1 MVEHLKP
8 IRSLAEH
15 RLQFGEVKDMQI
27 LENILDPVQPTRCKD
42 LFLSPDY
49 QVLQTKI
56 KNSILDPI
64 YKWLEKYGYPYEEH
78 VRSIHIIG
86 SSVGWQY
93 TDSSDIDVSIETDI
107 PAETI
112 KKIWKQ
118 LPNGNLLKKHPV
130 NYYLTTDLKDIT
142 DSENVYD
149 VLKDTWVKK
158 QNKDE
163 LNKHIPFGY
172 VMEIAK
178 FFMSGVDDRIQEYEA
193 DKVEL
198 DYLKVAGKDDG
209 LNEEEKNKLI
219 SLKENEL
226 KADLDAIN
234 VAHQML
240 KAFRWQ
246 AFQGN
251 NPTELMVDIKIKAN
265 DSINNLI
272 YKMIEKMGYFD
283 KLEKYENLRKR
294 QLSDLHK

>member
-1 MVEHLKP
+1 MEN
-8 IRSLAEH
+8 E
-15 RLQFGEVKDMQI
+15 I
-27 LENILDPVQPTRCKD
+27 LNENILDPVQETRCKD

-49 QVLQTKI
+49 QTLQSKV
-56 KNSILDPI
+56 KSQILDPI

-78 VRSIHIIG
+78 VRSVHIIG

-118 LPNGNLLKKHPV
+118 LPNGNLLGKHPV
-130 NYYLTTDLKDIT
+130 NYYLTSDLKDVS
-142 DSENVYD
+142 DSENAYD
-149 VLKDTWVKK
+149 VLQDTWIKK
-158 QNKDE
+158 QNKEE
-163 LNKHIPFGY
+163 LKKHIPFSY
-172 VMEIAK
+172 TMEIAK
-178 FFMSGVDDRIQEYEA
+178 FFLSGVDDRIQEYET

-198 DYLKVAGKDDG
+198 EYLKAAGKDDG
-209 LNEEEKNKLI
+209 ISDEERNKLI

-251 NPTELMVDIKIKAN
+251 NPTELIIDIKTKAN
-265 DSINNLI
+265 GSVNNLI
-272 YKMIEKMGYFD
+272 YKCVEKMGYFD
-283 KLEKYENLRKR
+283 KLKKYEDLRKDEMKKNR
-294 QLSDLHK
+294 

>member
-1 MVEHLKP
+1 MEN
-8 IRSLAEH
+8 E
-15 RLQFGEVKDMQI
+15 I
-27 LENILDPVQPTRCKD
+27 LNENILDPVQETRCKD

-49 QVLQTKI
+49 QTLQSKV
-56 KNSILDPI
+56 KSQILDPI

-78 VRSIHIIG
+78 VRSVHIIG

-118 LPNGNLLKKHPV
+118 LPNGNLLGKHPI
-130 NYYLTTDLKDIT
+130 NYYLTSDLKDVS
-142 DSENVYD
+142 DSENAYN
-149 VLKDTWVKK
+149 VLQDTWVKK
-158 QNKDE
+158 QNKEE
-163 LNKHIPFGY
+163 LKKHIPFSY
-172 VMEIAK
+172 TMEIAK
-178 FFMSGVDDRIQEYEA
+178 FFLSGVDDRIQEYET

-198 DYLKVAGKDDG
+198 EYLKAAGKDDG
-209 LNEEEKNKLI
+209 ISDEERNKLI

-251 NPTELMVDIKIKAN
+251 NPTELIIDIKTKAN
-265 DSINNLI
+265 GSVNNLI
-272 YKMIEKMGYFD
+272 YKCVEKMGYFD
-283 KLEKYENLRKR
+283 KLKKYEDLRKDE
-294 QLSDLHK
+294 LKENK

>member
-1 MVEHLKP
+1 MEN
-8 IRSLAEH
+8 E
-15 RLQFGEVKDMQI
+15 I
-27 LENILDPVQPTRCKD
+27 LNENILDPVQETRCKD

-49 QVLQTKI
+49 QTLQSKV
-56 KNSILDPI
+56 KSQILDPI

-78 VRSIHIIG
+78 VRSVHIIG

-118 LPNGNLLKKHPV
+118 LPNGNLLGKHPV
-130 NYYLTTDLKDIT
+130 NYYLTSDLKDVS
-142 DSENVYD
+142 DSENAYD
-149 VLKDTWVKK
+149 VLQDTWIKK
-158 QNKDE
+158 QNKEE
-163 LNKHIPFGY
+163 LKKHIPFSY
-172 VMEIAK
+172 TMEIAK
-178 FFMSGVDDRIQEYEA
+178 FFLSGVDDRIQEYET

-198 DYLKVAGKDDG
+198 EYLKAAGKDDG
-209 LNEEEKNKLI
+209 ISDEERNKLI

-251 NPTELMVDIKIKAN
+251 NPTELIIDIKTKAN
-265 DSINNLI
+265 GSVNNLI
-272 YKMIEKMGYFD
+272 YKCVEKMGYFD
-283 KLEKYENLRKR
+283 KLKKYEDLRK
-294 QLSDLHK
+294 DEIKENK

>member
-1 MVEHLKP
+1 
-8 IRSLAEH
+8 
-15 RLQFGEVKDMQI
+15 MQI

-107 PAETI
+107 PTETI

-130 NYYLTTDLKDIT
+130 NYYLTTDLKDVT
-142 DSENVYD
+142 DSENAYD

-163 LNKHIPFGY
+163 LSKHIPFGY

-294 QLSDLHK
+294 QLSDLNK